1 MAQQPSSP
9 QELTDFD
16 HHAVAFP
23 TRQGSG
29 VPTAFPAQPAART
42 TARPQ
47 VGVRRYAIRQVVVV
61 EVTGRLSEVVQDC
74 DQAIQIALTERAR
87 GVICDLT
94 AAGEGAEPT
103 ALEVLATAGR
113 HVRDWPGVPLA
124 VACSDPQVCEALR
137 THPLGHHL
145 IVTPTLLSAM
155 TAVMATRTV
164 TVERLRLAPSPSA
177 PRAAQDFVTRT
188 LHEWRLSQVV
198 PFASLVVSEL
208 VANATMDAS
217 ADIDVSVAW
226 DLGAL
231 RLAVRDDSADLPHQP
246 YSHGDPRRRRLS
258 VVAVLSRTFGVLPT
272 AEGGKVIWAVLEAP
286 HRTW

>member
-1 MAQQPSSP
+1 MAQQPTSP
-9 QELTDFD
+9 QDLTAFD
-16 HHAVAFP
+16 HYAVAFP
-23 TRQGSG
+23 TRQRSDL
-29 VPTAFPAQPAART
+29 PTAIPAQPAART
-42 TARPQ
+42 PNPPQ
-47 VGVRRYAIRQVVVV
+47 VGVRRYTLRKVAIV
-61 EVTGRLSEVVQDC
+61 EVADRLSEVVQDC
-74 DQAIQIALTERAR
+74 DHAIQMALTERAR
-87 GVICDLT
+87 GVICDVT

-103 ALEVLATAGR
+103 AVEALATAGR

-124 VACSDPQVCEALR
+124 VACPDPQVCEALR
-137 THPLGHHL
+137 AHPLGHHL

-188 LHEWRLSQVV
+188 LHEWRLSQVI

-231 RLAVRDDSADLPHQP
+231 RLAVRDDCPDLPHQP
-246 YSHGDPRRRRLS
+246 YSHRDPHGRRLS